1 MLIEILGNNPDIRKI
16 KQVVNILKKGGVAVI
31 PTDTIYAFVA
41 SLHSK
46 KGMDKLAKIKKVKL
60 KKSQFSLICEDLSH
74 ISSYT
79 LPMDRSVFRILSN
92 SLPGPFT
99 FILNASNKVSKLFS
113 TNRKEV
119 GVRIPN
125 HNIPKEIVKKL
136 GHPLISS
143 SVHNEDEILEYN
155 TDPNS
160 IFDRFGNEVDIIVD
174 CGYGKNIASTIVDCT
189 NVDISIL
196 RQGMGILD
204 D

>member
-99 FILNASNKVSKLFS
+99 FILNVLGDKNPKCFK
-113 TNRKEV
+113 KIEV
-119 GVRIPN
+119 KILGCRIKYGTKKIQIIA
-125 HNIPKEIVKKL
+125 IPE
-136 GHPLISS
+136 
-143 SVHNEDEILEYN
+143 
-155 TDPNS
+155 
-160 IFDRFGNEVDIIVD
+160 
-174 CGYGKNIASTIVDCT
+174 
-189 NVDISIL
+189 
-196 RQGMGILD
+196 
-204 D
+204 

>member
-1 MLIEILGNNPDIRKI
+1 
-16 KQVVNILKKGGVAVI
+16 
-31 PTDTIYAFVA
+31 
-41 SLHSK
+41 
-46 KGMDKLAKIKKVKL
+46 MDKLAKIKKVKL

-160 IFDRFGNEVDIIVD
+160 IFERFGNEVDIIVD